1 MDDESRANVQ
11 HVLTFEHKP
20 ILPLSCLEKP
30 GHETETHAQWNA
42 CSQAEFER
50 MQQGPVVVHALVPA
64 HPVDDAANVFA
75 GLVVVSSVCVCFV
88 CA

>member
-42 CSQAEFER
+42 GSQAEFER
-50 MQQGPVVVHALVPA
+50 M
-64 HPVDDAANVFA
+64 
-75 GLVVVSSVCVCFV
+75 
-88 CA
+88 